1 VLIERLIAWIRERM
15 ERWTL
20 YLVLLVGAIAL
31 WLPAP
36 GRALDRG
43 DYVYITLA
51 VLVFTAGLTVD
62 LASFAA
68 VRRGR
73 WRMLAVLAASS
84 VLLPLLAWGLS
95 QLVSGQLRDAML
107 AVGVAPSEVAS
118 LALVG
123 FGAGDVVTAAA
134 LVLAST
140 LITIAM
146 AGPLLTLFAHASHL
160 DTTGLAGTLVLVVAI
175 PLLLGVGVGTRL
187 APTGITRAIAAIVGN
202 LALLMLIWEVASQVV
217 PEAAYLIGTLL
228 LILFVIG
235 CMLIGAALSFGTSR
249 SVRIGIVMPVAIR
262 DFAIAAGIA
271 TAAFGASTTGL
282 LGIYGLLVLVFGTL
296 AARILSSRLSPG

>member
-1 VLIERLIAWIRERM
+1 M

-20 YLVLLVGAIAL
+20 YLVLLVGAFAF

-43 DYVYITLA
+43 DSVYITLA

-62 LASFAA
+62 LASLAA
-68 VRRGR
+68 VQRAR
-73 WRMLAVLAASS
+73 WRLLAVLAASS

-95 QLVSGQLRDAML
+95 RLVSGELRDAML

-123 FGAGDVVTAAA
+123 LGAGDVVTAAA

-146 AGPLLTLFAHASHL
+146 AGPILTLLAHTSHL
-160 DTTGLAGTLVLVVAI
+160 DMTGLAATLVLVVAV

-187 APTGITRAIAAIVGN
+187 VPTGLTRAIGAIVGN

-217 PEAAYLIGTLL
+217 PEAAYLIGALL
-228 LILFVIG
+228 LVLFVIG
-235 CMLIGAALSFGTSR
+235 SSLIGAALSFGTSK

-271 TAAFGASTTGL
+271 TAAFGAKTTGL
-282 LGIYGLLVLVFGTL
+282 LGIYGLLVLVLGTL
-296 AARILSSRLSPG
+296 VARTLSSRRPPG